1 MYVHVCACGGQRLML
16 EIFLSSSLLYFMKHS
31 LSLSLELTGSAR
43 LAGQQVPRILCTT
56 SPSVEVTHT
65 FHHTWLFLHR
75 CVGGLDVGFSF
86 THFKHF
92 TYWATAPGPRQLLSV
107 ILLLLKRVTVC
118 RQAGL
123 ISRAPTLIIDMSD
136 HLAEYYFLNVT

>member
-1 MYVHVCACGGQRLML
+1 ML
-16 EIFLSSSLLYFMKHS
+16 EIFLGSSLPYFKKHS

-43 LAGQQVPRILCTT
+43 LAGQQCQGSFVPLLPVLR
-56 SPSVEVTHT
+56 SHTHT
-65 FHHTWLFLHR
+65 SHHIWLLLHR
-75 CVGGLDVGFSF
+75 CVGGLDVGFSC
-86 THFKHF
+86 THCKHF
-92 TYWATAPGPRQLLSV
+92 TYWATAPGPHQLLSV

-136 HLAEYYFLNVT
+136 HSAEYYFLNVT